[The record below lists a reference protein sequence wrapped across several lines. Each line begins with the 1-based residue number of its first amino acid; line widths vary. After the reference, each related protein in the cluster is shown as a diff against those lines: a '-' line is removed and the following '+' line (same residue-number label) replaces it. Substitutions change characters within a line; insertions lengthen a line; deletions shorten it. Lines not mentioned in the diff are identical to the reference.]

1 MAKID
6 FSTLTVEQL
15 TEAKQEIARLLAEKG
30 GLPPLK
36 VTHHVNSG
44 ELGDHDDIDMASW
57 TDAEP
62 VAKEYFC
69 ALHEGDDPVEVF
81 GEFGKLDCDW
91 YSRNSFEFNRMPV
104 SSDEVVEAIKKYL
117 GG

>member
-1 MAKID
+1 MKL
-6 FSTLTVEQL
+6 SEMTVEQL
-15 TEAKQEIARLLAEKG
+15 LAKKAKIEKLLAEKG

-44 ELGDHDDIDMASW
+44 ELEDHDDIDMSSW
-57 TDAEP
+57 TSKEP

-69 ALHEGDDPVEVF
+69 ALHKGDDPVKKF
-81 GEFGKLDCDW
+81 GEKIGKLDCDW
-91 YSRNSFEFNRMPV
+91 YSRNSFEFNRMPT
-104 SSDEVVEAIKKYL
+104 SQAEVIEAIVAYL